1 MKKILYTAST
11 LSHIKNFHLPVIA
24 ELKRRSFSVFVCAE
38 KGSLPDMADGFFSL
52 PFEKRLFGFKNVIA
66 VFRAGKLLKAE
77 RFDTVVLN
85 TSLAAAVFRAALLT
99 VPKKLR
105 PRVIYICHGFFFS
118 ERGGISSLPY
128 LIAEKLLSP
137 LSDCLVVIND
147 EDFRLA
153 HRYRLCEDIRKIN
166 GMGLP
171 NGIYRI
177 PTEQERVSAQKALK
191 ISEKAVV
198 FLCVGEF
205 SRRKNQQ
212 ALIRAFSKCAED
224 IPDVI
229 LLFAG
234 DGELLSDCKR
244 LAESSKT
251 AERVVFL
258 GCRQDMLS
266 LLFAADALISVSKC
280 EGLPFSVME
289 ALGCG
294 LPVALSDIKG
304 HRDLAVRGNVTLFQN
319 ERELCAALKKLS
331 REHRRSAGEMSG
343 CLLSDVLPRHISL
356 YDTENEGNK

>member
-24 ELKRRSFSVFVCAE
+24 ELKRRGFSVFVCAE
-38 KGSLPDMADGFFSL
+38 KGSLSDAADGFFSL

-66 VFRAGKLLKAE
+66 VFRAAKLLKAE

-85 TSLAAAVFRAALLT
+85 TSLAAAVFRAALPA

-118 ERGGISSLPY
+118 EKGGISSLPY

-137 LSDCLVVIND
+137 VSDCLVVMND
-147 EDFRLA
+147 EDERLA
-153 HRYRLCEDIRKIN
+153 HRYRLCDDIRRIN

-171 NGIYRI
+171 NGIYRV
-177 PTEQERVSAQKALK
+177 PTEQERISAEKALK
-191 ISEKAVV
+191 VSEKTVV

-224 IPDVI
+224 IPDAV
-229 LLFAG
+229 LFFAG
-234 DGELLSDCKR
+234 DGRLLSHCKR
-244 LAESSKT
+244 IAESSK
-251 AERVVFL
+251 AADRIVFL
-258 GCRQDMLS
+258 GYRQDIPS
-266 LLFAADALISVSKC
+266 LLFAADALISFSRC
-280 EGLPFSVME
+280 EGLPFAVME

-294 LPVALSDIKG
+294 LPAALSDIKG
-304 HRDLAVRGNVTLFQN
+304 HRDLAPLGNVTLFKN
-319 ERELCAALKKLS
+319 EKELCAALKKLS
-331 REHRRSAGEMSG
+331 REHRRSSGDMSG